1 MRKNIKKLLYVILA
15 IIFLFLISSF
25 IRDIHKNKINQDLT
39 SAVISVADLNKKSE
53 PVSVEEQKTI
63 YDDYL
68 RRIADNMSLDYKQTN
83 YYAYF
88 DIGNDGCLD
97 LIYGFTSDNSDGI
110 KIRNFLG
117 IVNEQVSTRY
127 FLQDPDVDT
136 YVPVIYSNGIIR
148 NGGQYGGSDGSVC
161 EQFNYYKFSDNQLCH
176 YMILSHLSAP
186 ASCEEEWYVCHI
198 DNNYGKTLEKLTK
211 EEYDKIK
218 EETEAMPINNEIEW
232 HSFAEFD

>member
-25 IRDIHKNKINQDLT
+25 IRDIYKNKINQDLT

-68 RRIADNMSLDYKQTN
+68 RRIADNMSVDYKQTN

-97 LIYGFTSDNSDGI
+97 LIYGFTS
-110 KIRNFLG
+110 
-117 IVNEQVSTRY
+117 
-127 FLQDPDVDT
+127 
-136 YVPVIYSNGIIR
+136 
-148 NGGQYGGSDGSVC
+148 
-161 EQFNYYKFSDNQLCH
+161 
-176 YMILSHLSAP
+176 
-186 ASCEEEWYVCHI
+186 
-198 DNNYGKTLEKLTK
+198 
-211 EEYDKIK
+211 
-218 EETEAMPINNEIEW
+218 
-232 HSFAEFD
+232 